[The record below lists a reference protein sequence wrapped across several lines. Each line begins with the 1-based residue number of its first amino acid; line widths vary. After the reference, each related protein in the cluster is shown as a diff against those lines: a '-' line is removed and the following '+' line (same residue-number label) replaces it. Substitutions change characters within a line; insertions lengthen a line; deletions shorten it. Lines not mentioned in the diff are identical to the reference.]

1 MQMDFLNMLGVF
13 GKMVQYRLLR
23 GSRARVIIQGYFPKI
38 RSKVQP
44 VSDEF
49 ILNQLEDLA
58 HKLGIRIRYEN
69 LNLEESSR
77 VGGLCRLKGEY
88 VLLVQAQ
95 APLEEK
101 IQVLTEVLGRFPLGD
116 LYIRPVIRALLGG
129 PKE

>member
-1 MQMDFLNMLGVF
+1 
-13 GKMVQYRLLR
+13 
-23 GSRARVIIQGYFPKI
+23 
-38 RSKVQP
+38 

-69 LNLEESSR
+69 LNLEESSG

-95 APLEEK
+95 APVEEK
-101 IQVLTEVLGRFPLGD
+101 IEVLADVLKGFPHGD
-116 LYIRPVIRALLGG
+116 LYIRPVIRELLGG
-129 PKE
+129 SKE